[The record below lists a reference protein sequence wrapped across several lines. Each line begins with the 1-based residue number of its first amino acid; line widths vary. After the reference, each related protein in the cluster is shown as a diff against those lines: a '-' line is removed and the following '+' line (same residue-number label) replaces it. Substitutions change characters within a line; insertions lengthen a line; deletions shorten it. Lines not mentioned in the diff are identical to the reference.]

1 MKLIIDKASYL
12 LSLIKDYLDLAR
24 IEVGEL
30 QMQILGNIKCLKDII
45 NPCIEMIKIQA
56 QEKKMNIDMDVP
68 KDDIT
73 IQCDPEIFKGQMQ
86 MLIET
91 CAKNNPY
98 AEMNKEQ
105 ILSYLRHQR
114 LEMYHETAEN

>member
-1 MKLIIDKASYL
+1 MPVIYETKAKIDEKGHLVLEVDDLPFDKGTQFLVKLIP
-12 LSLIKDYLDLAR
+12 
-24 IEVGEL
+24 
-30 QMQILGNIKCLKDII
+30 QF
-45 NPCIEMIKIQA
+45 
-56 QEKKMNIDMDVP
+56 
-68 KDDIT
+68 
-73 IQCDPEIFKGQMQ
+73 QCDPEIFKGQMQ

>member
-1 MKLIIDKASYL
+1 
-12 LSLIKDYLDLAR
+12 
-24 IEVGEL
+24 
-30 QMQILGNIKCLKDII
+30 
-45 NPCIEMIKIQA
+45 
-56 QEKKMNIDMDVP
+56 
-68 KDDIT
+68 
-73 IQCDPEIFKGQMQ
+73 MQ